1 MANVRISQ
9 LPVAP
14 SPITGSELV
23 PIVQNGQTV
32 QTTVNDLVN
41 SPTQTQTFL
50 TINNEPSLPNS
61 RYIIAGLGLGQ
72 IDGGAQSSYQLYL
85 DGTSGSLEIAGTGII
100 AKTAANTVAAR
111 TIQVNSGLSI
121 TNGDGVAGNPS
132 ISVTGLLAQLVATS
146 GTGLLGVVGG
156 TLITRN
162 TITGVANQISV
173 TDGDTAPIIGL
184 ASNPVVPGTAKL

>member
-132 ISVTGLLAQLVATS
+132 ISVTGLLAQ
-146 GTGLLGVVGG
+146 
-156 TLITRN
+156 
-162 TITGVANQISV
+162 
-173 TDGDTAPIIGL
+173 IGR
-184 ASNPVVPGTAKL
+184 AHV

>member
-9 LPVAP
+9 LPTAP
-14 SPITGSELV
+14 SAITGDELV

-61 RYIIAGLGLGQ
+61 RYIIAGLGIGQ

-85 DGTSGSLEIAGTGII
+85 DGTSGSLEVATNGLI

-111 TIQVNSGLSI
+111 TIQVGSGLSI
-121 TNGDGVAGNPS
+121 TNS
-132 ISVTGLLAQLVATS
+132 
-146 GTGLLGVVGG
+146 
-156 TLITRN
+156 
-162 TITGVANQISV
+162 
-173 TDGDTAPIIGL
+173 
-184 ASNPVVPGTAKL
+184 